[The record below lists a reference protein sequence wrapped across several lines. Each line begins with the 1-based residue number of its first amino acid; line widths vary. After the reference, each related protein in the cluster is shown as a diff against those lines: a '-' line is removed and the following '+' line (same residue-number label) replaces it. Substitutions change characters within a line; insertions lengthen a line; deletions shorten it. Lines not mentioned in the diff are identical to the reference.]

1 MLIKK
6 TIIFRTKMSH
16 IQLPHGLF
24 NDNKKQLRS
33 AYQGIMNQKFYFFS
47 YCSQLILEIQV
58 FKVRLKIIINN
69 REDLQ
74 KYLLATGDLNDSIQE
89 SLDLVVTVGHLNDA
103 TV

>member
-1 MLIKK
+1 
-6 TIIFRTKMSH
+6 MSH

-24 NDNKKQLRS
+24 NDNKKQLSS

-47 YCSQLILEIQV
+47 CRSYLILEIQV
-58 FKVRLKIIINN
+58 SKVRLKIIINK
-69 REDLQ
+69 DFQ
-74 KYLLATGDLNDSIQE
+74 KYLLAMGDLNDSIQE

>member
-47 YCSQLILEIQV
+47 YCS
-58 FKVRLKIIINN
+58 
-69 REDLQ
+69 
-74 KYLLATGDLNDSIQE
+74 
-89 SLDLVVTVGHLNDA
+89 
-103 TV
+103 